1 MSKTEIES
9 RLAAIIHAYDIR
21 GVIPSQLDEELSE
34 LLGRAFARF
43 IKSKQ
48 LGIRKILCG
57 RDMRVS
63 GKELSRAF
71 CGGAMTEGMD
81 VIDLGLISSDML
93 YFASGH
99 LDLPGAVFTA
109 SHNPPEYNGIKLCAA
124 QAAPIGKETGLAE
137 IKDIA
142 GELAGSSELE
152 SSGSLSSESGS
163 LSSESARGELEPR
176 DMLKDYVNHIKSQV
190 DFNSLAPL
198 KVVADV
204 ANGMGGLVVPA
215 VLEDS
220 NLELDLMYGDLD
232 GSFPNHPPNPLNPK
246 NLKDLIKKVKKE
258 KADLG
263 LAFDGDA
270 DRVFL
275 VDDKGSPLNGSLT
288 TALIASHILSQHP
301 GEIIAYNLIC
311 SKTVPEIIAKLGG
324 KALKTRVGHSYIKS
338 DMAESGAVFAGEH
351 SGHYYF
357 RSNFGADS
365 GMIAAV
371 MIMEL
376 MTKSGKP
383 LSQLRKPFEKYT
395 ASGEINF
402 KAGDPQALIEAVS
415 RKYEQ
420 YPQESLDGLTVDL
433 DSWWF
438 NLRPSNTEP
447 LVRLNL
453 EAASRSEFKRR
464 SKEVR
469 NVLNRLI
476 T

>member
-1 MSKTEIES
+1 MSRVEIGA
-9 RLAAIIHAYDIR
+9 RLDAVIHAYDIR
-21 GVIPSQLDEELSE
+21 GIVCSQLDEELSE
-34 LLGRAFARF
+34 LLGRAFAHF
-43 IKSKQ
+43 IKSGKSKA
-48 LGIRKILCG
+48 LKILCG
-57 RDMRVS
+57 RDMRAS
-63 GKELSRAF
+63 GLELSSAF
-71 CGGAMTEGMD
+71 CRGVMSEG
-81 VIDLGLISSDML
+81 VGVVDLGLISSDML
-93 YFASGH
+93 YFASGY
-99 LDLPGAVFTA
+99 LSLPGVVFTA

-124 QAAPIGKETGLAE
+124 QAAPISKETGLAE

-142 GELAGSSELE
+142 EKLAGSDGLEPSDSSPLETDIGQLE
-152 SSGSLSSESGS
+152 SHDLLNE
-163 LSSESARGELEPR
+163 
-176 DMLKDYVNHIKSQV
+176 YVNHIKCQV
-190 DFNSLAPL
+190 DFDSLAPL
-198 KVVADV
+198 KMVVDA
-204 ANGMGGLVVPA
+204 ANGMGGLIVPA
-215 VLEDS
+215 VFKDS

-232 GSFPNHPPNPLNPK
+232 GSFPNHLPDPLNPE
-246 NLKDLIKKVKKE
+246 NLKDLIKKVKSQ

-275 VDDKGSPLNGSLT
+275 VDDKANPLNGSLT
-288 TALIASHILSQHP
+288 TALIASHILGKYP
-301 GEIIAYNLIC
+301 GETIAYNLIC
-311 SKTVPEIIAKLGG
+311 SKTVPEIIKKLGG
-324 KALKTRVGHSYIKS
+324 KTLKTRVGHSYIKS

-376 MTKSGKP
+376 LTESGKP

-402 KAGDPQALIEAVS
+402 QAGDPQALIEAVS
-415 RKYEQ
+415 REYEH
-420 YPQESLDGLTVDL
+420 YSQERLDGLTVDL

-453 EAASRSEFKRR
+453 EADSEHAFKKHI
-464 SKEVR
+464 KEVR
-469 NVLNRLI
+469 NVLARLI